1 MMKRVITV
9 ILAVALLVALAV
21 PAVADAFTLYAT
33 KSGVKVYAKKD
44 TSSRVYKKLS
54 KGQKVLIEKKSGKWY
69 AILVEDPA
77 GDGQTLG
84 WIQAKY
90 LSTTK
95 PSKDKKKKTTPA
107 PKSTTQSTKE
117 INRVLD
123 TMRDVAPY
131 DAEVVTKTERGTVAL
146 RRQPTQ
152 AGALILHLMNGAPVR
167 VLAEGDG
174 WFQVSDPTSG
184 NTGYMASKYIVR
196 TGEVADDGEADEVS
210 EAASAG
216 SHTIVPIAVSMDVNH
231 LPDGVYPVSFEPGD
245 TARLASGIYMNAVTV
260 YTMDLYATSD
270 IENLDFTDTVVVD
283 GKPLT
288 VESVEEDDGYI
299 SINGGLTAPDGM
311 DFIKMDDGN
320 YRANGS
326 NDMPVYTKL
335 GVTTLLVDESAVFT
349 DSADI
354 DGAPVTAEYDSIV
367 DAIQNATFTGFYAE
381 NTTVTIQSGRVVRI
395 DRTYM
400 P

>member
-1 MMKRVITV
+1 MKRVITV
-9 ILAVALLVALAV
+9 ILAVALLVALTA

-44 TSSRVYKKLS
+44 TSSRVYRKLS
-54 KGQKVLIEKKSGKWY
+54 RGEKVLIEKKSGKWY

-95 PSKDKKKKTTPA
+95 PSKDKKKKTTPV
-107 PKSTTQSTKE
+107 PKTTTQSTKE

-131 DAEVVTKTERGTVAL
+131 DAEVVTRTERGTVAL

-152 AGALILHLMNGAPVR
+152 AGALILHLMNGSPVR

-184 NTGYMASKYIVR
+184 NTGYMASKYIVSAS
-196 TGEVADDGEADEVS
+196 EVAGDGEAEEAS
-210 EAASAG
+210 EAESNG
-216 SHTIVPIAVSMDVNH
+216 GRTIVPIPVSLDVNH
-231 LPDGVYPVSFEPGD
+231 LPDGVYPVSFERGD
-245 TARLASGIYMNAVTV
+245 TARLASGVYMNAVTV
-260 YTMDLYATSD
+260 YTMDLYAASD
-270 IENLDFTDTVVVD
+270 IENLDFTDTVVVE
-283 GKPLT
+283 GKPIT

-299 SINGGLTAPDGM
+299 SINGGLTEPNGM
-311 DFIKMDDGN
+311 DFRKMDDGS

-326 NDMPVYTKL
+326 NDLPTYTEL
-335 GVTTLLVDESAVFT
+335 GMTTLLVDETAVFT
-349 DSADI
+349 DSADL
-354 DGAPVTAEYDSIV
+354 DSAPVSAEYDGIV
-367 DAIQNATFTGFYAE
+367 EAIQNATFTGFYPE

-395 DRTYM
+395 DHTYM

>member
-1 MMKRVITV
+1 MKRVITV
-9 ILAVALLVALAV
+9 ILAVALIAALAV

-44 TSSRVYKKLS
+44 TSSRVYRKLS
-54 KGQKVLIEKKSGKWY
+54 RGEKVLIEKKSGKWY
-69 AILVEDPA
+69 AILVEDPS

-95 PSKDKKKKTTPA
+95 PSKDKKKKTA
-107 PKSTTQSTKE
+107 PTKTTTQSTKE
-117 INRVLD
+117 IDRVLG

-174 WFQVSDPTSG
+174 WFQVSDPASG
-184 NTGYMASKYIVR
+184 NTGYMASKYIVS
-196 TGEVADDGEADEVS
+196 TGEVAGDDEA
-210 EAASAG
+210 EAAG
-216 SHTIVPIAVSMDVNH
+216 TGGRTITPIPVSLDVNH
-231 LPDGVYPVSFEPGD
+231 LPDGVYPVSFERGD

-260 YTMDLYATSD
+260 YTMDLYAASD
-270 IENLDFTDTVVVD
+270 IENLDFTDTVVVE
-283 GKPLT
+283 GKPIT

-299 SINGGLTAPDGM
+299 SINGGLTATNGM
-311 DFIKMDDGN
+311 DFRRTDNGS

-326 NDMPVYTKL
+326 NDLPTYTEL
-335 GVTTLLVDESAVFT
+335 GMTTLLVDETAVFT
-349 DSADI
+349 DSADL
-354 DGAPVTAEYDSIV
+354 DSAPVSAEYDGIV
-367 DAIQNATFTGFYAE
+367 EAIQNATFTGFYPE

-395 DRTYM
+395 DHTYM